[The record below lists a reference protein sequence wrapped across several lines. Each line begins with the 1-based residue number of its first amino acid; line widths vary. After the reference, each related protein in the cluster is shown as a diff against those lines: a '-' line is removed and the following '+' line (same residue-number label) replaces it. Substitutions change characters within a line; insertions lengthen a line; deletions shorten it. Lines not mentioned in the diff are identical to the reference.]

1 MIAAVIQPYHTMQGY
16 SMEPKESDKIHQ
28 MLQGLE
34 NSPGNLQQ
42 LNLDGS
48 PDMEIDGRK
57 NPVGG
62 QVIILMARRRSKRP
76 LHRFTTTTRA
86 MFSGSVPT
94 LGRVVQPGCNS
105 VESTCTTETRQRN

>member
-1 MIAAVIQPYHTMQGY
+1 MQDY

-42 LNLDGS
+42 LILDGS

-62 QVIILMARRRSKRP
+62 QVIIQDGKY
-76 LHRFTTTTRA
+76 
-86 MFSGSVPT
+86 GKKKEQET
-94 LGRVVQPGCNS
+94 L
-105 VESTCTTETRQRN
+105 T